1 VRDLFQKLDPRTRLL
16 TIVSVTL
23 IVVSTPRGVLAPFAA
38 YIPICILLIL
48 TGRVTLRHLIWRCLA
63 ASPFILL
70 ASGLLALEGGLT
82 ADRLRTSVPDALS
95 VAGKGYLA
103 VILLA
108 FLTAST
114 PLSDLLTALRRMG
127 SPDSLNLILGMMY
140 RYTGLLSEEYS
151 RMERARACRTVR
163 PLGSQVYEVYGRQ
176 LGALL
181 LRSWDRAE
189 RVHAAMLSRGFTGVW
204 PEGER
209 HSLTFLDVTF
219 LVASCALFLAGRFVA

>member
-1 VRDLFQKLDPRTRLL
+1 VRDLFQKLDPRARLL
-16 TIVSVTL
+16 TIVCVTL

-38 YIPICILLIL
+38 YIPLCIVLVL
-48 TGRVTLRHLIWRCLA
+48 TGRVSVRPLVWRCLA

-70 ASGLLALEGGLT
+70 AAGLLALESGLT
-82 ADRLRTSVPDALS
+82 TDRLRTSVPDALS

-140 RYTGLLSEEYS
+140 RYTSLLSEEYG

-189 RVHAAMLSRGFTGVW
+189 RVHAAMLSRGFHGAW

-209 HSLTFLDVTF
+209 YSLRPLDVLF
-219 LVASCALFLAGRFVA
+219 LMSCAGLFLAARFVA